1 MQNWKNL
8 HELRGKHITKSGIK
22 YQYHMV
28 KIRSKVM
35 QETSQ
40 KNTQSTQISRK
51 NYHTFLINFKH
62 VRMSQNN
69 RKRIKKHIA
78 IF

>member
-1 MQNWKNL
+1 
-8 HELRGKHITKSGIK
+8 
-22 YQYHMV
+22 
-28 KIRSKVM
+28 M